1 MSSARR
7 LIVLLGF
14 TLMVAGVLLLVTQE
28 EEIFVALSV
37 LGFVVVVAAVPRLR
51 RERSEAGDEPATGVQ
66 PGAGAEP
73 ATGIQPTTG
82 NVTVVPSEPTLEHP
96 AAADPETSREEHEP
110 EPAPPPPAA
119 LEPAPPA
126 PPVPTATA
134 PEPEERAA
142 APSFRRPERWDL
154 GQASSPS
161 ASGRARTGPPRPSA
175 RTAAVAGTAAGAGAL
190 LWAWRRGRR

>member
-1 MSSARR
+1 VSSARR

-37 LGFVVVVAAVPRLR
+37 LGFVVVVAAVPRLK
-51 RERSEAGDEPATGVQ
+51 RERSEAGD
-66 PGAGAEP
+66 EP

-126 PPVPTATA
+126 PPVPTATP
-134 PEPEERAA
+134 PEPEERAP
-142 APSFRRPERWDL
+142 APSFRRPERWDA